1 VLVFGRRAEYG
12 GNEDR
17 RRLVRA
23 AEADDFK
30 IVTFDSLAEG
40 LGQKR
45 ELTIGSRHNQFID
58 ILSDEVIDA
67 GVYAWMEPTQLRVS
81 RALHEKFG
89 KGGSNH
95 IVFDNGQQ
103 SRRATAGWDG
113 VAAGA
118 AEDAAV

>member
-1 VLVFGRRAEYG
+1 
-12 GNEDR
+12 
-17 RRLVRA
+17 VRA